1 MEWNFDQ
8 SRPIYQQI
16 IAEVK
21 KAVSRGEL
29 KPGDR
34 ILSQRERPN
43 WLRSIPIRCKGPIEE
58 MEQMGLVSTQRGQG
72 TFISATTEMIASL
85 RAEMAAEALQ
95 SFIAEMKGLGISQT
109 QTLQLIT
116 AHWSEEKGKI
126 TDHAFS

>member
-34 ILSQRERPN
+34 ILSQRELAQLAQVNPN
-43 WLRSIPIRCKGPIEE
+43 TVQRAYRE

-116 AHWSEEKGKI
+116 AHWSEEKGR
-126 TDHAFS
+126 

>member
-1 MEWNFDQ
+1 VEWNFDQ

-34 ILSQRERPN
+34 ILSQRELAQLAQVNPN
-43 WLRSIPIRCKGPIEE
+43 TVQRAYRE

-116 AHWSEEKGKI
+116 AHWSEEKGR
-126 TDHAFS
+126 